1 MQSATRN
8 LIMLF
13 AIAAAAVIVTL
24 LIGALSNQAKKSEKI
39 IAYVGRFSNYRDT
52 IPLNHQKPNPFDKM
66 HETVLRQYLNELNT
80 HVANAQFTLKTF
92 DNRRDPRVSDSLYRY
107 AIAPDTNIVMVIDN
121 TWGEHLQP
129 AAATIRDQHIPVIS
143 MNADRGKGDYGDA
156 ALFIGSD
163 DDTPQDVSAF
173 LRRAL
178 HCHQIIFITEVDY
191 PLHEVYQQVFTH
203 DSVTVIQQFDVV
215 GKKSVEDQELNLL
228 LRRLRD
234 FFARSTQVLTTP
246 VVINAHQKWGN
257 KIVEFLDKNL
267 NDATIVAPIMALDV
281 AVANKIGGNNNQ
293 LLVVSRPNDAVSRKL
308 SNDLDG
314 FRTTSPELFA
324 SASAP
329 FFLKRCQDV
338 AAILAGMPHLDSVAP
353 SRASVRRYLSSL
365 RDSLLVGEH
374 DLYEFKG
381 NRLVKDIYF
390 TRYRGRQYYSYP
402 IQLNTD
408 REVIPNLFFG
418 VDVLDIYDIDAN
430 NNTFKSDFFYWVKV
444 DTGHRDAERN
454 LIFQNLMQNESSR
467 ELVMQ
472 KMEEDIEYKLYKVSG
487 TFHHDFALAEY
498 PLDKQ
503 EIAIK
508 VEILAPSNKL
518 KISFDQSSLD
528 EDEKIFER
536 FKVQAWNKLK
546 YYVTV
551 DNRIAATMRGD
562 PDNREGKPTVFKN
575 FSFRLLVERKFLGPF
590 LQIVLPLILIGFVAI
605 SLLYITDISF
615 ENLGEVSAGT
625 FLGIITFSIALSNI
639 TPSSDYLTKAD
650 LLFWVTFMVV
660 LVSFITVI
668 VVNSRFRLEQ
678 LQGVSIRPISYALT
692 VVYPLCV
699 LWVLLWY

>member
-1 MQSATRN
+1 
-8 LIMLF
+8 MLF
-13 AIAAAAVIVTL
+13 AIAAVAVAATL
-24 LIGALSNQAKKSEKI
+24 LIGTLSSKAKKPQKV

-52 IPLNHQKPNPFDKM
+52 IPLNLQKPNPFDKM
-66 HETVLRQYLNELNT
+66 HETVLRQYLHELN
-80 HVANAQFTLKTF
+80 AQLTTVQFILKTF
-92 DNRRDPRVSDSLYRY
+92 DNRRDPRVSDSLYHY
-107 AIAPDTNIVMVIDN
+107 VIAPDTNIVMVLDN

-129 AAATIRDQHIPVIS
+129 AAATIRNQRIPIIS
-143 MNADRGKGDYGDA
+143 MNADRGKEDYGDA

-178 HCHQIIFITEVDY
+178 HCHRIIFITEVDY
-191 PLHEVYQQVFTH
+191 PLHEAYQQLFAQ
-203 DSVTVIQQFDVV
+203 DSISIAQQFDIV
-215 GKKSVEDQELNLL
+215 GKKSVEDQEMNLL
-228 LRRLRD
+228 FRRLND
-234 FFARSTQVLTTP
+234 FFARSPEAAATP
-246 VVINAHQKWGN
+246 IVINAHQKWGN

-308 SNDLDG
+308 SNDLDE
-314 FRTTSPELFA
+314 FRVSSPELFA

-329 FFLKRCQDV
+329 FFLKRCQDAV
-338 AAILAGMPHLDSVAP
+338 SLLAGMEGVDSVAP
-353 SRASVRRYLSSL
+353 SRAEVGRYISSL
-365 RDSLLVGEH
+365 RDSLLVAEN
-374 DLYEFKG
+374 DLYEFKE

-402 IQLNTD
+402 IQLNSNRD
-408 REVIPNLFFG
+408 VIPNLFFG

-430 NNTFKSDFFYWVKV
+430 SNTFKSDFFYWVKV

-454 LIFQNLMQNESSR
+454 LIFQNLMQNESSK

-472 KMEEDIEYKLYKVSG
+472 KIEEDVEYKLYKVSG
-487 TFHHDFALAEY
+487 TFHHDFALADY

-503 EIAIK
+503 ELSIK
-508 VEILAPSNKL
+508 VEILAPSNEL

-528 EDEKIFER
+528 EDTKIFER

-551 DNRIAATMRGD
+551 DNRIATTMRGD
-562 PDNREGKPTVFKN
+562 PDNRQGKPTVFKN

-605 SLLYITDISF
+605 ALLYITDISF

-699 LWVLLWY
+699 LLVLVWY

>member
-1 MQSATRN
+1 
-8 LIMLF
+8 MLF
-13 AIAAAAVIVTL
+13 AITAAAVVATL
-24 LIGALSNQAKKSEKI
+24 LIGTASNVATKPQKV
-39 IAYVGRFSNYRDT
+39 IAYIGRFSNFRDT
-52 IPLNHQKPNPFDKM
+52 IPLHRQTPNPFDKM
-66 HETVLRQYLNELNT
+66 HETVLRQYLNELN
-80 HVANAQFTLKTF
+80 AQSVNTQFILKIF

-107 AIAPDTNIVMVIDN
+107 AIAPDTNIVMVLDN

-129 AAATIRDQHIPVIS
+129 AAATIRQLRIPIIS
-143 MNADRGKGDYGDA
+143 MNADRGKEDYGNA
-156 ALFIGSD
+156 ALFVGSD
-163 DDTPQDVSAF
+163 DDTPQDVAAF

-178 HCHQIIFITEVDY
+178 HCYKIIFITEVDY
-191 PLHEVYQQVFTH
+191 PLHQQYQQQFSI
-203 DSVTVIQQFDVV
+203 DSITIAQQFDIV
-215 GKKSVEDQELNLL
+215 GKKSVEDQEVNLL
-228 LRRLRD
+228 FRRLND
-234 FFARSTQVLTTP
+234 FFARTPNAATIP

-257 KIVEFLDKNL
+257 RIVEFLDKNL

-281 AVANKIGGNNNQ
+281 AVANKVGGSNNQ

-308 SNDLDG
+308 SNDLDQ
-314 FRTTSPELFA
+314 FRAASPKLFA

-329 FFLKRCQDV
+329 FFLKRCQD
-338 AAILAGMPHLDSVAP
+338 AIAILAGMPRIDSTLP
-353 SRASVRRYLSSL
+353 TRAMVGRYLASL
-365 RDSLLVGEH
+365 RDSLLVNES
-374 DLYEFKG
+374 DVYEFSE

-430 NNTFKSDFFYWVKV
+430 SNTFKSDFFYWVKV

-454 LIFQNLMQNESSR
+454 LIFQNLMQNESSK

-472 KMEEDIEYKLYKVSG
+472 KIEEDVEYKLYKVSG
-487 TFHHDFALAEY
+487 TFHHDFALADY
-498 PLDKQ
+498 PLDQQ
-503 EIAIK
+503 ELAIK
-508 VEILAPSNKL
+508 VEILAPSNEL

-528 EDEKIFER
+528 EDAKIFER

-546 YYVTV
+546 YYITV
-551 DNRIAATMRGD
+551 DNRIATTMRGD
-562 PDNREGKPTVFKN
+562 PDNRGGKPTVFKN

-692 VVYPLCV
+692 VIYPICV
-699 LWVLLWY
+699 LWVLIWY

>member
-1 MQSATRN
+1 MKSGSRY
-8 LIMLF
+8 
-13 AIAAAAVIVTL
+13 VVTL
-24 LIGALSNQAKKSEKI
+24 LGVAMLVVAAVVLSLRLSAPPPKAERV
-39 IAYVGRFSNYRDT
+39 IAYVGRFSNFRDT
-52 IPLNHQKPNPFDKM
+52 VPLGRQKPNPFDKM
-66 HETVLRQYLNELNT
+66 HEAVLRQYLNELNARLT
-80 HVANAQFTLKTF
+80 TTTFTLKTF

-107 AIAPDTNIVMVIDN
+107 AIAPDTTIVMVLDN

-129 AAATIRDQHIPVIS
+129 AAASIRQQRIPIIS
-143 MNADRGKGDYGDA
+143 MNADRGNADYGDA

-163 DDTPQDVSAF
+163 DDTPQDVATF

-178 HCHQIIFITEVDY
+178 RCQQIVFITEVDY
-191 PLHEVYQQVFTH
+191 PLHEAYQQIFTH
-203 DSVTVIQQFDVV
+203 DSVGIIQQFDII
-215 GKKSVEDQELNLL
+215 GKKTVEDQELNLL
-228 LRRLRD
+228 FRRLRE
-234 FFARSTQVLTTP
+234 FFARSPEAVTAP
-246 VVINAHQKWGN
+246 IVINAHQKWGN
-257 KIVEFLDKNL
+257 KIVEFLDRNL

-281 AVANKIGGNNNQ
+281 AVASKIGGNNNQ

-308 SNDLDG
+308 SNDLDE
-314 FRTTSPELFA
+314 FRVAAPELFA
-324 SASAP
+324 SSSAP
-329 FFLKRCQDV
+329 FFLKRCEDAV
-338 AAILAGMPHLDSVAP
+338 SILAGMPGVDLIPP
-353 SRASVRRYLSSL
+353 SRAAVGRYLASL
-365 RDSLLVGEH
+365 RDSLLIGEH
-374 DLYEFKG
+374 DLYEFNG

-402 IQLNTD
+402 IQLNAERT
-408 REVIPNLFFG
+408 VIPNLFFG

-430 NNTFKSDFFYWVKV
+430 SNTFKSDFFYWVKV
-444 DTGHRDAERN
+444 DTGHRTAERN
-454 LIFQNLMQNESSR
+454 LIFQNLLQNESSK

-472 KMEEDIEYKLYKVSG
+472 KIEENIEYKLYKVSG
-487 TFHHDFALAEY
+487 TFHHDFALANY
-498 PLDKQ
+498 PLDQQ
-503 EIAIK
+503 ELAIK
-508 VEILAPSNKL
+508 VEILAPSNEL

-528 EDEKIFER
+528 EDAKIFER

-551 DNRIAATMRGD
+551 DNRIATTMRGD
-562 PDNREGKPTVFKN
+562 PDNQEGKPTVFKN

-590 LQIVLPLILIGFVAI
+590 LQIILPLILIGFVAI
-605 SLLYITDISF
+605 ALLYVTDISF

-660 LVSFITVI
+660 LVSFITII

-678 LQGVSIRPISYALT
+678 LAGVSVRPVSRVLT